1 MSLFMLDLAAI
12 LAPVA
17 VWGLIIIL
25 MARASGVARPLSLVG
40 SKYSP
45 KEILTASA
53 LSPEE
58 EAEELHAR
66 ARLVNA
72 LYEDDYNYHR
82 AA

>member
-12 LAPVA
+12 IAPLA
-17 VWGLIIIL
+17 VWGLIIFS
-25 MARASGVARPLSLVG
+25 MARASGSAGPLPFAR

-45 KEILTASA
+45 NEISPARA

-58 EAEELHAR
+58 EAEELHAQ